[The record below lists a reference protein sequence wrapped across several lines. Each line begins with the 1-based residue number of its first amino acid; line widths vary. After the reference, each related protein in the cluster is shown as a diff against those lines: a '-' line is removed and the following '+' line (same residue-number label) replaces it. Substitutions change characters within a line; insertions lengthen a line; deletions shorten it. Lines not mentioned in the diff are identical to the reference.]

1 MAPVGA
7 GGGTIDENRL
17 PRQGRKLVPFREVVY
32 KPHMWSHLLPL
43 VCVLGRGVSGPTA
56 PPGSGGG
63 DVPALLQTP
72 LPRENVSLGDGG
84 LAMFP
89 HEGNFYASGPRVEA
103 LWTVIKKGLWLL
115 EARLRH
121 GALQEGERDPP

>member
-1 MAPVGA
+1 MAPAEA

-32 KPHMWSHLLPL
+32 KPHMWSHLLPQA
-43 VCVLGRGVSGPTA
+43 CVLGRGVSGSTV
-56 PPGSGGG
+56 PPGSGGE
-63 DVPALLQTP
+63 DLPALLQTP
-72 LPRENVSLGDGG
+72 LLRENVSPGDGG

-89 HEGNFYASGPRVEA
+89 HEAISYASGLRVEA
-103 LWTVIKKGLWLL
+103 LWTAVKKGLWLL